1 VTQPRPLH
9 VSSLSHNPAK
19 HKPKTKQNK
28 TKQNKTKQNFCKTCA
43 QRRYAI
49 DYLHTDSRNQG
60 VKMSIILNLV
70 NAAFILANAAI
81 VVYYI
86 RKRLAAK

>member
-1 VTQPRPLH
+1 
-9 VSSLSHNPAK
+9 
-19 HKPKTKQNK
+19 
-28 TKQNKTKQNFCKTCA
+28 
-43 QRRYAI
+43 
-49 DYLHTDSRNQG
+49 
-60 VKMSIILNLV
+60 MSIILNLV